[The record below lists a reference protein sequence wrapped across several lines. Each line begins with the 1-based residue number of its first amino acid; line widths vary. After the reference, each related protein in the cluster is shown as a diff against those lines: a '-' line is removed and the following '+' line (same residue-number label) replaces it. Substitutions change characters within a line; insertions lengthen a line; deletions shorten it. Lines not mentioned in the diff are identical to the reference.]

1 MNSTLP
7 PKGMRDFLPQDK
19 ALREY
24 VIATIRDEYAR
35 NGFTEIETSFI
46 ENLENL
52 TGGDGGENTKL
63 IFKIL
68 KRGDKL
74 PDSGSTFKEDD
85 LADLGLRFDLTLPLS
100 RFYAQNRNDLP
111 QVFKAIQ
118 IGNVFRAE
126 RPQKGRYRSFIQCDV
141 DVIGDESNL
150 TEIEII
156 NTVARTLKR
165 LTIKDFVVK
174 VNDRR
179 ILKAII
185 LSAGFTETEFPDITM
200 TLDKLDKVGA
210 EGVIKELKSKGY
222 GDGPIEQLM
231 TLSNAI
237 EQKGLDSIKDLCPD
251 GYDNLK
257 TIMDVV
263 DVIKADYSIVFDF
276 SLVRGM
282 GYYTSTIF
290 EVAHGSLGYSVAGGG
305 RYDEMIGKM
314 CGVDAPA
321 CGFSIGF
328 ERIIDLLKDMQ
339 LDFASGKKL
348 ALLFDEADPLTEVIK
363 SAIELREQYPVV
375 SVFKK
380 KKKLGKQLERLK
392 IDGFDLMAIYGETLE
407 IKELQ

>member
-7 PKGMRDFLPQDK
+7 PKGMRDFMPQDK

-24 VIATIRDEYAR
+24 VLSTIRDEYAR

-52 TGGDGGENTKL
+52 TGSDGGENTKL

-68 KRGDKL
+68 KRGEKL
-74 PDSGSTFKEDD
+74 ALNSTDFKEDD
-85 LADLGLRFDLTLPLS
+85 IADLGLRFDLTLPLS
-100 RFYAQNRNDLP
+100 RFYAENRNDLP

-118 IGNVFRAE
+118 MGNVFRAE
-126 RPQKGRYRSFIQCDV
+126 RPQKGRYRSFVQCDV

-150 TEIEII
+150 TEIELI

-165 LTIKDFVVK
+165 LSLKDFIVK

-179 ILKAII
+179 ILKALI
-185 LSAGFTETEFPDITM
+185 LAADFTEAEFPDITM
-200 TLDKLDKVGA
+200 TLDKLDKVGR
-210 EGVIKELKSKGY
+210 EGIIKELESKNY
-222 GDGPIEQLM
+222 PQANILKLM
-231 TLSNAI
+231 SLSDAIGNEGLEAIKTLSP
-237 EQKGLDSIKDLCPD
+237 E
-251 GYDNLK
+251 GYENLK
-257 TIMDVV
+257 AIITVIDGLKSDYTI
-263 DVIKADYSIVFDF
+263 AFDY

-290 EVAHGSLGYSVAGGG
+290 EVAHGSLGYSIAGGG
-305 RYDEMIGKM
+305 RYDEMIEKM
-314 CGVDAPA
+314 CGTSAPA

-328 ERIIDLLKDMQ
+328 ERIIDLLKEMQ
-339 LDFASGKKL
+339 VTFETGQKL
-348 ALLFDEADPLTEVIK
+348 ALLFSEEDDLLSVIK
-363 SAIELREQYPVV
+363 TAVSLREIYRIV

-392 IDGFDLMAIYGETLE
+392 TDGFELMALYSENLD
-407 IKELQ
+407 IKPMV